1 MLNLNKYRMSYRNPT
16 TEKYVPTSGAVATM
30 QKSLVDSVVT
40 RQKEK
45 EEAEAEEAAQ
55 LKQDRQNEMAWSDNL
70 ATNINGD
77 ALAEGVLDSTYAGAG
92 KEYANLARMI
102 NDQPELCQ
110 SDNCADEMK
119 QLQIL
124 KDGPKTSMEMLGT
137 FESFMPTVDE
147 DNVDTTQPLYGNMQ
161 AANNIIKGMNGYGSK
176 QGYGVE
182 VRRVK
187 ENGKYTGDQELVFK
201 GPCDDAEEGGCPFG
215 EKGEWVV
222 NSSTLARMDKND
234 GNLLTSTPDLKEQY
248 KGISKTSGIF
258 DKDSDGAMLDPSFL
272 MGTPVDPQDPNGE
285 MRFEYTYKTETQPV
299 YDASGKNING
309 YREVEVAYPKY
320 DTEKIRTKISGYV
333 SAEVDTMFDP
343 KAGGPNDAMANWNKN
358 LSKTVSKEEISKH
371 AFLNS
376 DGTMDWQAADTKT
389 NPPGSEGSIYKSKG
403 VLKDEVKNLYSKVYT
418 DNYMKEN
425 VDSWIKNQPPVNKA
439 DIPLNQQ
446 GKIGEVKLSGFE
458 VVSSGETYGAAPG
471 TPCYGKT
478 GEDLKKCLEENK

>member
-1 MLNLNKYRMSYRNPT
+1 MSYRNPT
-16 TEKYVPTSGAVATM
+16 TEQYVPTSGAVASM

-45 EEAEAEEAAQ
+45 EEKEAEEAAQ
-55 LKQDRQNEMAWSDNL
+55 LKQDRQNEMAWSDAL

-92 KEYANLARMI
+92 KEYANLQRMI
-102 NDQPELCQ
+102 TDQPELCE
-110 SDNCADEMK
+110 SDNCSEEMK

-124 KDGPKTSMEMLGT
+124 KDGPKTSMAMLGT
-137 FESFMPTVDE
+137 FESFIPTLEE

-161 AANNIIKGMNGYGSK
+161 AANNIIKGINGYGSK

-201 GPCDDAEEGGCPFG
+201 GPCKDEEEGGCPFG

-248 KGISKTSGIF
+248 QGISKTSGIF
-258 DKDSDGAMLDPSFL
+258 EEESDGSILDPSFL
-272 MGTPVDPQDPNGE
+272 SGSQDETGGFIQTADD
-285 MRFEYTYKTETQPV
+285 FEWKEQKIYSEGPP
-299 YDASGKNING
+299 AG
-309 YREVEVAYPKY
+309 YYMQKVPYPKY
-320 DTEKIRTKISGYV
+320 DIEKIRTKINGYV

-358 LSKTVSKEEISKH
+358 LAGTVSKEDISKN

-376 DGTMDWQAADTKT
+376 DGTMNWQAANTDPKT
-389 NPPGSEGSIYKSKG
+389 GGFAPGTEGSIYKSKG
-403 VLKDEVKNLYSKVYT
+403 VLKDEVKELYTRIYT
-418 DNYMKEN
+418 DNYMNEN
-425 VDSWIKNQPPVNKA
+425 VDSWIKNQPRVPYNELPQNVVPMIDKGTFQAGSAPAWENPKA
-439 DIPLNQQ
+439 KD
-446 GKIGEVKLSGFE
+446 
-458 VVSSGETYGAAPG
+458 SSGLPT
-471 TPCYGKT
+471 
-478 GEDLKKCLEENK
+478 